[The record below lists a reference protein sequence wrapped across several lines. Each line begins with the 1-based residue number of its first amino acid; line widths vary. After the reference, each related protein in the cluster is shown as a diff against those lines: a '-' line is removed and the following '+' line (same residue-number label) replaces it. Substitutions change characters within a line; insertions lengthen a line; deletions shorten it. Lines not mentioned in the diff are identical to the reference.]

1 MTTLSDGTTTVA
13 LPDALAWT
21 DEFTWTPVVHTVERT
36 LTGGLIVF
44 PSVRING
51 RPITLAQQADGGP
64 WVLRPA
70 LLQLQAW
77 AAVPGQV
84 LTLTLRGVAQA
95 VMLRHQ
101 DGALEA
107 TPVSPFADVAASDA
121 YRLTLRL
128 MAV

>member
-1 MTTLSDGTTTVA
+1 MTTLSDGTTTVD
-13 LPDALAWT
+13 LPAALAWT
-21 DEFTWTPVVHTVERT
+21 DEFTWAPVEQSVQRT
-36 LTGGLIVF
+36 LTGALIV
-44 PSVRING
+44 STTARTVG

-70 LLQLQAW
+70 LQQLQAW
-77 AAVPGQV
+77 AAVPGQA
-84 LTLTLRGVAQA
+84 LMLTLRGVAYA

-107 TPVSPFADVAASDA
+107 TPVVAYADVAAGDA

-128 MAV
+128 MTV

>member
-21 DEFTWTPVVHTVERT
+21 DEYTWAPVEQNVQRT
-36 LTGGLIVF
+36 LTGALIVTTTART
-44 PSVRING
+44 VG

-70 LLQLQAW
+70 LQQLQAW
-77 AAVPGQV
+77 AAVPGQA
-84 LTLTLRGVAQA
+84 LTLTLRGVALA

-101 DGALEA
+101 DVALEA
-107 TPVSPFADVAASDA
+107 TSVMPFADVAASDA

-128 MAV
+128 MTI

>member
-21 DEFTWTPVVHTVERT
+21 DEYTWAPVEQIVQRT
-36 LTGGLIVF
+36 LTGALIVTTTART
-44 PSVRING
+44 VG

-77 AAVPGQV
+77 AAVPGQA
-84 LTLTLRGVAQA
+84 LTLTLRGVAYA

-107 TPVSPFADVAASDA
+107 TPVMPFADVAASDA

-128 MAV
+128 MTI